1 MNTIK
6 KIHMLFKIFFT
17 SILFC
22 VFNSS
27 FVIAKEFNIENGE
40 ILYQKN
46 CSSCHMKN
54 LNGHPKWQTEL
65 DEDGH
70 RQAPPLNGTGHT
82 WHHAPKDLFQ
92 TIRYGYKK
100 IDPNYKG
107 KMIGNKNLT
116 DDEVWSILNYIKNI
130 WPENIKMKY
139 ESHFGD

>member
-1 MNTIK
+1 MF
-6 KIHMLFKIFFT
+6 FKIFIIF
-17 SILFC
+17 ILFYI
-22 VFNSS
+22 FNSN
-27 FVIAKEFNIENGE
+27 FGIAKEFSIENGE

-54 LNGHPKWQTEL
+54 LSGHPKWQTEL

-100 IDPNYKG
+100 ADPNYNG
-107 KMIGNKNLT
+107 KMMGNENLT
-116 DDEVWSILNYIKNI
+116 DNEVWSILEYIKNI

-139 ESHFGD
+139 ESHFGE

>member
-1 MNTIK
+1 
-6 KIHMLFKIFFT
+6 MLFKIFFST
-17 SILFC
+17 ILFC

-27 FVIAKEFNIENGE
+27 FGIAEEFSIDNGE

-54 LNGHPKWQTEL
+54 LSGHPKWQNEL
-65 DEDGH
+65 DTDGH

-107 KMIGNKNLT
+107 KMIGNENLT
-116 DDEVWSILNYIKNI
+116 DDEVWSILNYIKSV
-130 WPENIKMKY
+130 WPDNIKAKY
-139 ESHFGD
+139 DAYFGE

>member
-1 MNTIK
+1 
-6 KIHMLFKIFFT
+6 MLYKIFLT
-17 SILFC
+17 SILIYF
-22 VFNSS
+22 FNLNFS
-27 FVIAKEFNIENGE
+27 VAKDFNIKNGE
-40 ILYQKN
+40 LLYQKN

-54 LNGHPKWQTEL
+54 LSGHPKWQNEL

-70 RQAPPLNGTGHT
+70 RQAPPLNGTGHA

-100 IDPNYKG
+100 ADPNYNG
-107 KMIGNKNLT
+107 KMMGNENLT
-116 DDEVWSILNYIKNI
+116 DNEVWSILEYIKNI

>member
-1 MNTIK
+1 MF
-6 KIHMLFKIFFT
+6 FKIFVI
-17 SILFC
+17 SILFY

-27 FVIAKEFNIENGE
+27 FCIAKESNIATGE
-40 ILYQKN
+40 LLYQKN

-54 LNGHPKWQTEL
+54 LSGHPKWQTEL
-65 DEDGH
+65 DVDGH
-70 RQAPPLNGTGHT
+70 RQAPPLNGTGHA

-107 KMIGNKNLT
+107 KMIGNENLT
-116 DDEVWSILNYIKNI
+116 NDEVWFILDYIKSI

-139 ESHFGD
+139 QSHFGE

>member
-1 MNTIK
+1 
-6 KIHMLFKIFFT
+6 MLFKIFFST
-17 SILFC
+17 ILFC

-27 FVIAKEFNIENGE
+27 FGIAEEFSIDNGE

-54 LNGHPKWQTEL
+54 LSGHPKWQTEL
-65 DEDGH
+65 DADGH
-70 RQAPPLNGTGHT
+70 RQAHPLNGTGHT

-107 KMIGNKNLT
+107 KMIENKNLT
-116 DDEVWSILNYIKNI
+116 DDNVWSILNYIKST
-130 WPENIKMKY
+130 WPENIKTKY
-139 ESHFGD
+139 DNYFGE